1 MGIRTAARAI
11 VISEGKLLVI
21 RNQGREGVFYVLP
34 GGGQDLGE
42 RLDQTVVRECKEETG
57 LSVTAGSLL
66 CVREYIAKNHEF
78 AELQGDFHQVEA
90 LFFCR
95 LNDHTQQD
103 STVPSVPDYLQVGV
117 EWLPLHNLEEYRLYP
132 QDLRQLI
139 AGLDER
145 HPAMYGYLGDV
156 T

>member
-66 CVREYIAKNHEF
+66 CVREYIHF
-78 AELQGDFHQVEA
+78 ASGIVK
-90 LFFCR
+90 
-95 LNDHTQQD
+95 
-103 STVPSVPDYLQVGV
+103 
-117 EWLPLHNLEEYRLYP
+117 
-132 QDLRQLI
+132 
-139 AGLDER
+139 
-145 HPAMYGYLGDV
+145 
-156 T
+156 